1 MNAGSTPV
9 NMLGDSWM
17 NRDNFKKYLGTKDF
31 YIRVFAIA
39 LPIALQSLIS
49 IGVNMM
55 DTVMLGTLG
64 ETALSASALANQFI
78 TIYQICCMGIG
89 MGASVLVSRF
99 WGMKDMVSLKKTV
112 TIMLRLCVGFGLIF
126 AIATALFPGQ
136 IMRIY
141 TPEEDVIYQGT
152 RYFYYSV
159 PAYILLGLSLDCTLV
174 LRSVGKA
181 KIPLVCSI
189 LGFTS
194 NLFFNWVFI
203 FGKLG
208 APCMEVAG
216 AALGTLLSRIL
227 EFGLIGTYFFILD
240 KDLGYR
246 LRDIFIKCR
255 DLMGEYLKISIPVLI
270 SDSLMAFGNSAVA
283 VIMGHIGAA
292 FVSANSITTVTQMLT
307 TVLTQ
312 GIAQAGCIV
321 TGHTLGK
328 GDRDRALNEGFT
340 FAVFGAALGLVAGLI
355 ILVVREPVIGMYN
368 IEESTRDIARQLM
381 NAIAFILVFQST
393 NSVVTKGVLRG
404 GGDTKFLMLA
414 DVLFLWVASVPL
426 GILAGLVLKLP
437 AFYIYICMKID
448 QIIKCIWCF
457 GRLRSGKWIRGI
469 KGASGSIK

>member
-1 MNAGSTPV
+1 MSFNKSKIK
-9 NMLGDSWM
+9 D
-17 NRDNFKKYLGTKDF
+17 YIGTKDF
-31 YIRVFAIA
+31 YIRVFGIA
-39 LPIALQSLIS
+39 FPIALQSLIQ

-55 DTVMLGTLG
+55 DTVMLGSLG

-99 WGMKDMVSLKKTV
+99 WGMKDMVSLKKAV
-112 TIMLRLCVGFGLIF
+112 TIMLRLCIGFGLVF
-126 AIATALFPGQ
+126 AIVTALFPGG

-141 TPEEDVIYQGT
+141 TPEEDVIAQGI

-159 PAYILLGLSLDCTLV
+159 PTYVLLGVSLDCTLV
-174 LRSVGKA
+174 LRSIGKA
-181 KIPLVCSI
+181 KVPLACSI
-189 LGFTS
+189 LGFGS

-208 APCMEVAG
+208 APRMEVAG
-216 AALGTLLSRIL
+216 AAFATLLARIV
-227 EFGLIGTYFFILD
+227 EFILIGGYFFVIE
-240 KDLGYR
+240 KDMRYR
-246 LRDIFIKCR
+246 IRDLISRCR
-255 DLMGEYLKISIPVLI
+255 DMMGEYLKISIPVLI
-270 SDSLMAFGNSAVA
+270 SDAIMAFGNSAVA
-283 VIMGHIGAA
+283 IIMGHIGAA

-328 GDRDRALNEGFT
+328 GDKEKALREGYT
-340 FAVFGAALGLVAGLI
+340 FAIFGAVLGLIAGMI
-355 ILVVREPVIGMYN
+355 ILIVREPVINMYN
-368 IEESTRDIARQLM
+368 IEDSTKDIARQLM

-393 NSVVTKGVLRG
+393 NSILTKGVLRG

-469 KGASGSIK
+469 KGASGSIR

>member
-141 TPEEDVIYQGT
+141 THEEDVIYQGT

-340 FAVFGAALGLVAGLI
+340 FAIFGAALGLVAGLI
-355 ILVVREPVIGMYN
+355 ILAVREPVIGMYN

>member
-17 NRDNFKKYLGTKDF
+17 NRDNFKKYIGTKDF

-246 LRDIFIKCR
+246 LCDIFIKCR

-340 FAVFGAALGLVAGLI
+340 FAIFGAALGLVAGLI
-355 ILVVREPVIGMYN
+355 ILAVREPVIGMYN

>member
-1 MNAGSTPV
+1 MNAESIPV
-9 NMLGDSWM
+9 NMLGDLWM
-17 NRDNFKKYLGTKDF
+17 GKDNIKKYLGTKDF

-112 TIMLRLCVGFGLIF
+112 TIMLRLCVGFGLLF

-141 TPEEDVIYQGT
+141 TPENEVIYQGT
-152 RYFYYSV
+152 RYFHYSV
-159 PAYILLGLSLDCTLV
+159 PTYILLGLSLDCTLV

-181 KIPLVCSI
+181 KIPLACSI
-189 LGFTS
+189 LGFAS

-208 APCMEVAG
+208 VPCMEVAG

-227 EFGLIGTYFFILD
+227 EFGLIGTYFFFID

-246 LRDIFIKCR
+246 LRDTLIKCK
-255 DLMGEYLKISIPVLI
+255 DLMGEYLKISIPVLV

-328 GDRDRALNEGFT
+328 GDRFRALQEGFT
-340 FAVFGAALGLVAGLI
+340 FAIFGTALGLVAGLI
-355 ILVVREPVIGMYN
+355 ILAVREPVIGMYN
-368 IEESTRDIARQLM
+368 IEESTKDIARQLM

-404 GGDTKFLMLA
+404 GGDTKFLMIA

-469 KGASGSIK
+469 KGASGSIR

>member
-1 MNAGSTPV
+1 
-9 NMLGDSWM
+9 MLGDSWM

-99 WGMKDMVSLKKTV
+99 WGMKDMVSLKKSV

-126 AIATALFPGQ
+126 AIATALFPGH

-340 FAVFGAALGLVAGLI
+340 FAIFGAALGLVAGLI
-355 ILVVREPVIGMYN
+355 IIAVREPVIGMYN

>member
-1 MNAGSTPV
+1 
-9 NMLGDSWM
+9 M

-99 WGMKDMVSLKKTV
+99 WGMKDMVSLKKSV

-126 AIATALFPGQ
+126 AIATALFPGH

-340 FAVFGAALGLVAGLI
+340 FAIFGAALGLVAGLI
-355 ILVVREPVIGMYN
+355 IIAVREPVIGMYN